1 MTPEEFRAARQ
12 QLGLSQQQA
21 AVVLGYAGARGGQ
34 NISDI
39 ERGKMAAPPYAI
51 RLLRLYLRLLA
62 EAPHL
67 LPDDWPARATA

>member
-1 MTPEEFRAARQ
+1 MTHAEFRAARE

-21 AVVLGYAGARGGQ
+21 AVMLGYAGTRSGQ

-39 ERGKMAAPPYAI
+39 ERGKMIPPPYAT
-51 RLLRLYLRLLA
+51 RLLRLYLRLQA

-67 LPDDWPARATA
+67 LPDDWPKRAAA